1 MHSDN
6 NKHLIWRGL
15 LGWAF
20 LFLPALL
27 ESISAPAI
35 GLWLASVFLFWA
47 FILWRPA
54 LVFALLFL
62 LIIGTVNVVHIGFFG
77 NLADQIFLAT
87 AQRTNWEETREFI
100 GVLPWKWVAV
110 AALWLVAGIYASVQ
124 VWKFALLLKRPSWVW
139 KIALLGL
146 TIWVVFMAFAL
157 AKRYSFEEVARKL
170 KTIYPMHIVRAW
182 TAQQQLTEQ
191 LFYTPKLPSTTAQAP
206 QVDTLVVVIGESAS
220 AERWSLLGYQQAD
233 TNGALA
239 EMQNLQVV
247 RAMAHGLNTAAALPY
262 LLTGMSAQQ
271 SVRDLAP
278 SFLDIA
284 QHAGYKTFVLS
295 NSRYHSS
302 VEDFYG
308 VTFRRA
314 ADTFVKVGNGDWDEV
329 LTAPLEAAL
338 HDPAPK
344 KLIVL
349 HTYGSHFQVQER
361 YPRSAARFA
370 DVYDNSL
377 RYTSDLLVQW
387 IQDIEQSTT
396 QQQTAMLIYSSDH
409 GVAMP
414 PCADHYRTGS
424 GLSSLQV
431 PLLVWSNLAL
441 SAPKVALPHFAD
453 NEREHLVRSN
463 AEVADIAVAALGFP
477 GALKPSQSRELSF
490 NGLDWT
496 ELQQRDA
503 CSLQ

>member
-1 MHSDN
+1 MPDSARAFNAFVEALIRDALQHYRKPFKSPYTRKLLGRDRGDSGDGDLQIGRCSQLHRPLFYIQYAARPTKALICILITK
-6 NKHLIWRGL
+6 KHLLWRGL

-27 ESISAPAI
+27 EGISAPAI

-47 FILWRPA
+47 FMLWRPA
-54 LVFALLFL
+54 LVLALFFL
-62 LIIGTVNVVHIGFFG
+62 LTIGTVNVVHIGFFG

-100 GVLPWKWVAV
+100 GVLPWKWVTV
-110 AALWLVAGIYASVQ
+110 AALWLVAGIFAAVQ
-124 VWKFALLLKRPSWVW
+124 VWKLAPLLKRPSWPW
-139 KIALLGL
+139 KVALLGL
-146 TIWVVFMAFAL
+146 TIWVVFTAFAL
-157 AKRYSFEEVARKL
+157 AKRYSFEEVTRKL

-239 EMQNLQVV
+239 QMQNLQVV

-271 SVRDLAP
+271 SVEDLAP

-314 ADTFVKVGNGDWDEV
+314 ADSFVKVGNGDWRLGWGFD
-329 LTAPLEAAL
+329 
-338 HDPAPK
+338 
-344 KLIVL
+344 
-349 HTYGSHFQVQER
+349 R
-361 YPRSAARFA
+361 
-370 DVYDNSL
+370 
-377 RYTSDLLVQW
+377 TS
-387 IQDIEQSTT
+387 
-396 QQQTAMLIYSSDH
+396 
-409 GVAMP
+409 
-414 PCADHYRTGS
+414 
-424 GLSSLQV
+424 
-431 PLLVWSNLAL
+431 
-441 SAPKVALPHFAD
+441 
-453 NEREHLVRSN
+453 
-463 AEVADIAVAALGFP
+463 
-477 GALKPSQSRELSF
+477 
-490 NGLDWT
+490 
-496 ELQQRDA
+496 
-503 CSLQ
+503 